1 MLHSTK
7 GGLPMPRGKAK
18 QDIDMLTHALLGYE
32 HKKSEIDQKIR
43 EIRSLIGGSKSA
55 PSTSGHHDSAAP
67 AEKAATGR
75 KRVLSPEARK
85 RIAAAQK
92 KRWAEH
98 RKNTAQAE

>member
-1 MLHSTK
+1 
-7 GGLPMPRGKAK
+7 MPRGKAK

-43 EIRSLIGGSKSA
+43 EIRSLIGGSKSTSSHSGSSEASA
-55 PSTSGHHDSAAP
+55 PPEKP
-67 AEKAATGR
+67 ANGR

>member
-1 MLHSTK
+1 
-7 GGLPMPRGKAK
+7 MPRGKAR
-18 QDIDMLTHALLGYE
+18 QDTDMLTHALLGYE
-32 HKKSEIDQKIR
+32 HKKAEIDMKIR
-43 EIRSLIGGSKSA
+43 EIRSLIGGSKSSA
-55 PSTSGHHDSAAP
+55 TVSANHSEPSVP
-67 AEKAATGR
+67 AVKPANGR